1 MLLIQWYKRRSDYD
15 SGAWDLAPDKV
26 EEKEYCY
33 TASAPNHPVICTVVR
48 KPKKLIYPD

>member
-1 MLLIQWYKRRSDYD
+1 MLLKQWYKRRSDYD
-15 SGAWDLAPDKV
+15 SGALDLAPDR

-33 TASAPNHPVICTVVR
+33 TASAPKHPVICTVVR